1 MAEQKLSLMEMSET
15 FDVTPRTL
23 RYYEYIE
30 LLVPEKQGRKRF
42 YGAAEKARLRLILR
56 GRKFGFP
63 LEQIR
68 QWLELYDPE
77 NQNRTQLEKWI
88 EMSDLQ
94 IEELESRKAEL
105 QQAIDEMTD
114 LQNGVRAELSKL
126 S

>member
-1 MAEQKLSLMEMSET
+1 MSTT

-42 YGAAEKARLRLILR
+42 YGPAEKARLRLILR

-63 LEQIR
+63 LETIR

-94 IEELESRKAEL
+94 IAELESRKAEL
-105 QQAIDEMTD
+105 QEAIDQMQT
-114 LQNGVRAELSKL
+114 LQDGVRQELAKL
-126 S
+126 D